1 MRLLIAEDDERLL
14 KSLKYILEKNEY
26 IVDGVTNGTD
36 AYDYAMCGGYD
47 AIVFDVMMPE
57 MDGFQALKQLRANR
71 VTTPVMFL
79 TAKTMVEDR
88 IEGLDIG
95 ADDYL
100 TKPFATEELLA
111 RIRAMLRRKDS
122 FSHDV
127 ISYEDL
133 TINKST
139 YEITC
144 NGKSCV
150 LSGKEFGLL
159 VMLVENAGGIVPS
172 ETFMTKLWGYETD
185 VDVSVIWAHISNLRK
200 KLNVLETAVNIKFIR
215 GVGYTLRSEK

>member
-1 MRLLIAEDDERLL
+1 MRILIAEDDERLL

-26 IVDGVTNGTD
+26 IVDGVTNGKD
-36 AYDYAMCGGYD
+36 AFDYAMEGNYD

-57 MDGFQALKQLRANR
+57 MDGFQALKMLREKR

-79 TAKTMVEDR
+79 TAKTQVEDR

-122 FSHDV
+122 FSHDIV
-127 ISYEDL
+127 LYEDL
-133 TINKST
+133 VINRST
-139 YEITC
+139 YEVKC
-144 NGKSCV
+144 NEKSCI

-159 VMLVENAGGIVPS
+159 DMLVANAGGIVSS
-172 ETFMTKLWGYETD
+172 ETFMIKLWGYETD
-185 VDVSVIWAHISNLRK
+185 VDVSVIWTHISNLRK
-200 KLNVLETAVNIKFIR
+200 KLNELETAVNIKFVR